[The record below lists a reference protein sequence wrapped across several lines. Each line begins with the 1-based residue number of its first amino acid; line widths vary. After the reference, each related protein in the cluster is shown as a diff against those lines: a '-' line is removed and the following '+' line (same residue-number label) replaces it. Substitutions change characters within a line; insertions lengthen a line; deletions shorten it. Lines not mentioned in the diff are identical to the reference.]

1 MKKYKS
7 EIINEDELIIET
19 DTYTQDLDL
28 GDEIKMFAVKLKHI
42 VTGLEVAVHTYK
54 GEIFA
59 YNCALKKLE
68 DKLKELR

>member
-28 GDEIKMFAVKLKHI
+28 GDEIKMFAVKLKHV

-54 GEIFA
+54 G
-59 YNCALKKLE
+59 
-68 DKLKELR
+68 